1 MTISRASLCDRS
13 YLRNQS
19 LGGAPA
25 SVPYA
30 RYDAL
35 APQAMAVLARRVA
48 ADKDMADLL
57 RKDFSLTVASGTAS
71 LTTPLTASEPL
82 MIQFLQFAKITSADS
97 NQPWQYLHDFTL
109 LSLSRPTFGLIF
121 FTVEGSSLQCTD
133 TTGATGSLSTT
144 ATANSSFIPLVAT
157 ISGIGDLEEQ
167 SVQILAEMASGIGT
181 GSNQTQV
188 AA

>member
-1 MTISRASLCDRS
+1 MTISRQSLCDLA

-19 LGGAPA
+19 LGGTPA

-35 APQAMAVLARRVA
+35 APQAMAALARRVA

-57 RKDFSLTVASGTAS
+57 GKDFSLTVASGTAA
-71 LTTPLTASEPL
+71 LTTFLTASEPL
-82 MIQFLQFAKITSADS
+82 MLQFLQFAKITSADS
-97 NQPWQYLHDFTL
+97 NQPWQYLYDFTL

-121 FTVEGSSLQCTD
+121 YTIEGSSLQCTD
-133 TTGATGSLSTT
+133 TTGATGSLTT
-144 ATANSSFIPLVAT
+144 SATANASYIPLVASL
-157 ISGIGDLEEQ
+157 SGIGDLEEMAV
-167 SVQILAEMASGIGT
+167 SILSQIAT
-181 GSNQTQV
+181 GQPDAVPT